1 MTAIPEYS
9 SSIPAGLVGF
19 YRRIIK
25 LPERIPLS
33 LVQLASRIAVA
44 HVFWQSA
51 RTKLAS
57 WPVTLQ
63 LFANEYNLPFVEP
76 AIAAPLATAA
86 EITGSVL
93 LFLGLLS
100 RLGAL
105 VLLCV
110 VSVIQIFVFPEN
122 WAEHLLWVSLL
133 LLVLTRGAGVISL
146 DRLADWAFTRKSLKS
161 SSGREHTANVF
172 RA

>member
-9 SSIPAGLVGF
+9 SSTPAGLVGL

-25 LPERIPLS
+25 LPERIPFS
-33 LVQLASRIAVA
+33 LIQLAARVAIA

-51 RTKLAS
+51 QTKLAS

-63 LFANEYNLPFVEP
+63 LFASEYNLPFIDP
-76 AIAAPLATAA
+76 SIAAPLATAA
-86 EITGSVL
+86 ELTGSVL

-105 VLLCV
+105 MLLGI

-122 WAEHLLWVSLL
+122 WAEHLLWASLL
-133 LLVLTRGAGVISL
+133 LLVLNRGAGVFSL
-146 DRLADWAFTRKSLKS
+146 DYVAERSFSASRK
-161 SSGREHTANVF
+161 
-172 RA
+172 